1 MLFLQSHI
9 HIETAVRALRLLV
22 HILSE
27 PIMYTKFKEGDLAGR
42 WLEGSEQFLL
52 ETGSEEGGGLWVC
65 SVDTHL
71 TLRIWAPKGKRHFF
85 P

>member
-52 ETGSEEGGGLWVC
+52 ETGSEEGGACGCV
-65 SVDTHL
+65 V
-71 TLRIWAPKGKRHFF
+71 
-85 P
+85 